1 MGVQACALP
10 VSGGSTLAIG
20 LPAGTASGDV
30 MVAHVIVRTAGNAIA
45 APAGWNPVLRQDS
58 SSSMA
63 TATYE
68 KVAGSSEPASYT
80 WSFSIAGEASGGIA
94 SYIGVN
100 TTDRK
105 STRLNS
111 SHTEIYPLS
120 LHDALPI
127 SM

>member
-58 SSSMA
+58 SSSIA

-80 WSFSIAGEASGGIA
+80 WSFSIAG
-94 SYIGVN
+94 
-100 TTDRK
+100 DRK

-111 SHTEIYPLS
+111 SHTV
-120 LHDALPI
+120 I
-127 SM
+127 SYAVFCLQNKNNSNTS